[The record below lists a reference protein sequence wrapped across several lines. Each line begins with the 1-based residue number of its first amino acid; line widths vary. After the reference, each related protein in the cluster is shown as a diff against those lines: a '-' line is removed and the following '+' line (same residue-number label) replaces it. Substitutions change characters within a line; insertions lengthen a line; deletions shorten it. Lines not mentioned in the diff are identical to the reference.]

1 MLFILQCAQKT
12 QVPRSLL
19 VLILLARVFKACF
32 ACTLYIVQK
41 ASLRN
46 STDASAH
53 FPTMRTNQCAFYNRE
68 IVQNLR
74 KFSLNPVEPS
84 MTKEFC
90 IPVRIC
96 LLLVTLVQQQYKCGI
111 SQHPRLLTLSAEA
124 LTKVVL
130 IDNVRLP
137 TNPNLG
143 TVTKT
148 DNGPLYFSVCCP
160 RGIMEPRTWG
170 SLVRIL
176 ADKNRIL
183 ILSGS

>member
-1 MLFILQCAQKT
+1 M
-12 QVPRSLL
+12 
-19 VLILLARVFKACF
+19 FKACF

-41 ASLRN
+41 ASLKN
-46 STDASAH
+46 STDASAR
-53 FPTMRTNQCAFYNRE
+53 FPTMRTNQRAVYNRE
-68 IVQNLR
+68 SVQDLR
-74 KFSLNPVEPS
+74 KFSLHPLKPS
-84 MTKEFC
+84 ITKDFAFLSG
-90 IPVRIC
+90 IC

-160 RGIMEPRTWG
+160 RGNMEPRTWG
-170 SLVRIL
+170 SIVRMLTETNHICTFATAGL
-176 ADKNRIL
+176 
-183 ILSGS
+183 GSSTPFEEYFFFNGKELNER

>member
-1 MLFILQCAQKT
+1 MCSKT
-12 QVPRSLL
+12 QVPRSVL
-19 VLILLARVFKACF
+19 VLNLLAKVFKVCF
-32 ACTLYIVQK
+32 ACKLYIKQK
-41 ASLRN
+41 N
-46 STDASAH
+46 STGASAH
-53 FPTMRTNQCAFYNRE
+53 FPTMRTNQCVFYNGE

-160 RGIMEPRTWG
+160 RGNMEPRTWD
-170 SLVRIL
+170 SIVRML